1 MPECPLGEVFHDC
14 RSCPRTCAEQID
26 QSLCTTVC
34 ERGCG
39 CPNGEL
45 LDEEANR
52 CVSVDEC
59 PSKHV
64 YIETIIIIIMF
75 YVGLTILTSELNI
88 CALPAE
94 RGICN
99 GNIKR
104 YFYNSATKICEL
116 FEYGGC
122 FGNEN
127 NFFTLHDCEKAC
139 SGEYIMLLM

>member
-1 MPECPLGEVFHDC
+1 MINKQDDFSPFTCSVIVFNIILIAECPLGEVFHEC

-39 CPNGEL
+39 CPNGTL

-64 YIETIIIIIMF
+64 YIETIIIII
-75 YVGLTILTSELNI
+75 IQ
-88 CALPAE
+88 
-94 RGICN
+94 
-99 GNIKR
+99 
-104 YFYNSATKICEL
+104 
-116 FEYGGC
+116 
-122 FGNEN
+122 
-127 NFFTLHDCEKAC
+127 
-139 SGEYIMLLM
+139 